1 VSEAVGTLEKG
12 KYKVSE
18 ETVKHKEGIGDFIQK
33 TRGELDK
40 TTFPTSEDV
49 QKTVAIVIVSVLFFA
64 AYLFAVDRVWAFVI
78 DGLNWLI
85 AKLFGI

>member
-12 KYKVSE
+12 
-18 ETVKHKEGIGDFIQK
+18 KHKEGIGDFIQK

-40 TTFPTSEDV
+40 TTFPSSEDV

-64 AYLFAVDRVWAFVI
+64 AYLFLVDRLWAFVI
-78 DGLNWLI
+78 DGLGWLVT
-85 AKLFGI
+85 KLFGI